1 MPITGKIVLNGDGF
15 LETAWGQLSA
25 EDVIG
30 FLDAILASPPVP
42 DPYFVLLDY
51 SRVKDITGSINE
63 VRAIVHRSEQLRKQ
77 TNRRCVLAVIAT
89 RPVVYGLARM
99 WQVLAEFK
107 TGWYIN
113 VFRDR
118 DEALDWLQRE
128 VQLRHQFTLPPPAE
142 WLPPEPDSAS
152 PLP

>member
-1 MPITGKIVLNGDGF
+1 VPINGQIVLNGDGF

-25 EDVIG
+25 EDVIS
-30 FLDAILASPPVP
+30 FLDGILASPPVP

-51 SRVKDITGSINE
+51 SKVKDITGSITE
-63 VRAIVHRSEQLRKQ
+63 VRAVVQRSEQLKKQ
-77 TNRRCVLAVIAT
+77 TKRRCVLAVIAT
-89 RPVVYGLARM
+89 KPVVYGLSRM

-118 DEALDWLQRE
+118 DEALAWLQHE
-128 VQLRHQFTLPPPAE
+128 VQLRHQVTLPPPAE
-142 WLPPEPDSAS
+142 WLPPEAEQAS